1 MCGLTIAA
9 HALPM
14 SEGSGATRIED
25 TVKDFWA
32 NRPRRPRRGRKLA
45 GVASGIAN
53 RYRIDPVLV
62 RVAFVVGAIYGGAGV
77 LLYLLGW
84 LFLPEQDDE
93 TSPIESLLGKGR
105 SSTSTGFTILLGIF
119 MVPVLGWFFSG
130 SFTGSFSSW
139 MSLLVMG
146 GLLFLLH
153 QNRGH
158 LTPVTPTA
166 SATPPSPTAPAPT
179 MPLYTPMPIPTPWT
193 TATMPTTPPA
203 GSPVDMP
210 APVNMPP
217 VNVPPLPDERTSP
230 PAWDPLGAA
239 PFAWDLPEPTQPEP
253 EEPEPPVKRRKPR
266 VATATL
272 GIALM
277 AVAGLA
283 IAANASWALNWI
295 DAQHVVGV
303 VLAIV
308 GLGLVFGAFLRAGRG
323 LIALA
328 VPLSVVGMGLTVISP
343 SGYHGVGNLEA
354 RPLTTG
360 AVERSYTRSVGDVEV
375 DLRALP
381 ANGVVGTDVHSDV
394 GNVTVIVPRDA
405 DVNFSCHVA
414 AGNAEC
420 LGTEVSGA
428 DKDITRRDDYG
439 DDGQG
444 GLQINLTASVGTGN
458 VEVQRG

>member
-1 MCGLTIAA
+1 MLFTVSGT
-9 HALPM
+9 
-14 SEGSGATRIED
+14 SSGAARIED
-25 TVKDFWA
+25 TVKDFWTH
-32 NRPRRPRRGRKLA
+32 RPRRPRRGRKVA

-105 SSTSTGFTILLGIF
+105 SSTSTGFTILLGIL

-139 MSLLVMG
+139 ASLLVMG

-153 QNRGH
+153 QSRGH
-158 LTPVTPTA
+158 VTPLTPTP
-166 SATPPSPTAPAPT
+166 SATAPPNPATPNPT
-179 MPLYTPMPIPTPWT
+179 MPLYTPMPWPA
-193 TATMPTTPPA
+193 ATMPTTPPA
-203 GSPVDMP
+203 GTPVDMP
-210 APVNMPP
+210 PPVHTPPTATVPPPATMPP
-217 VNVPPLPDERTSP
+217 PVEERTSP
-230 PAWDPLGAA
+230 PSWDPLGAA
-239 PFAWDLPEPTQPEP
+239 PFAWDLPEPSSPEP
-253 EEPEPPVKRRKPR
+253 EEPEPPAKRRKPR

-283 IAANASWALNWI
+283 IAGNAVWTSGGWI
-295 DAQHVVGV
+295 SAQHVVGV
-303 VLAIV
+303 VLAVI

-328 VPLSVVGMGLTVISP
+328 VPLSVIGMGLTVISP
-343 SGYHGVGNLEA
+343 SGYHGVGSLDA
-354 RPLTTG
+354 LPLTTG
-360 AVERSYTRSVGDVEV
+360 AVEPSYTRSVGDVEL
-375 DLRALP
+375 DLTALP
-381 ANGVVGTDVHSDV
+381 ANGVVGTDVHTDV
-394 GNVTVIVPRDA
+394 GNVTVIVPRNA

-414 AGNAEC
+414 AGTAEC

-428 DKDITRRDDYG
+428 DEDITRRDDYG
-439 DDGQG
+439 VDGKG
-444 GLQINLTASVGTGN
+444 GLEIRLTASVGTGN

>member
-1 MCGLTIAA
+1 MIAA

-32 NRPRRPRRGRKLA
+32 HRPRRPRRGRKIA

-62 RVAFVVGAIYGGAGV
+62 RVAFVVSAIYGGAGV

-105 SSTSTGFTILLGIF
+105 SSTSTGFTILLGII

-130 SFTGSFSSW
+130 SFMGSFSSW
-139 MSLLVMG
+139 TSLLVMG

-153 QNRGH
+153 QSRGH
-158 LTPVTPTA
+158 LTPVMPTA
-166 SATPPSPTAPAPT
+166 SAPPPSPAAPAGPT
-179 MPLYTPMPIPTPWT
+179 MPLWASAAAPT
-193 TATMPTTPPA
+193 APPA

-210 APVNMPP
+210 PP
-217 VNVPPLPDERTSP
+217 VSTPPSPSAATSPSASGPPLPEERTAP

-253 EEPEPPVKRRKPR
+253 EEPERPVKRRKPR

-283 IAANASWALNWI
+283 IAGNAVWASGSWVSAP
-295 DAQHVVGV
+295 HVVGV

-328 VPLSVVGMGLTVISP
+328 VPLSVIGMGLTVINP

-375 DLRALP
+375 DLTALP
-381 ANGVVGTDVHSDV
+381 ARGVAGTEVHTDV
-394 GNVTVIVPRDA
+394 GNVTVIVPKDA

-414 AGNAEC
+414 AGSADC

-428 DKDITRRDDYG
+428 DKDILRRDDYG
-439 DDGQG
+439 ADGKG
-444 GLQINLTASVGTGN
+444 GLKIRLTATVGTGN